1 MWSLDASFCHR
12 CSFSVWREQ
21 TPTNFTLW
29 ASLVILPI
37 IEVPPSLIHGPGD
50 SHCHWGRWDYTLKH
64 TLTWVTYTEWDVR
77 RREDDHPDPRHLI
90 GRYQDLDQSDAY
102 DPGRCGSESPVIK
115 VNYLGLKSKLLQ
127 PKIILMHRLYS
138 LPPIVV
144 NKNNEGLH
152 PLVTRRC
159 STLNQRHWRWFNVA
173 TKACAQWVDYQ

>member
-1 MWSLDASFCHR
+1 MSISRDPPHHWGGDSIS
-12 CSFSVWREQ
+12 
-21 TPTNFTLW
+21 
-29 ASLVILPI
+29 
-37 IEVPPSLIHGPGD
+37 PSLIHGPGD

-64 TLTWVTYTEWDVR
+64 TLTWVTYTEWNVR

-115 VNYLGLKSKLLQ
+115 VNDLGLMSRPLQ

-152 PLVTRRC
+152 PLVTRRSC
-159 STLNQRHWRWFNVA
+159 DVESTSLTLIQRRNKGVCTVGRLSIMYLA
-173 TKACAQWVDYQ
+173 VITL